1 MDFLEENFGA
11 TTTPVDLTQLVG
23 TEVPPTFAPTG
34 AIRNRAA
41 ITSLLSG
48 DPEKAVDSYQLLL
61 KESEE
66 GQSSMFDAMQ
76 KSVATNTS
84 NLDMKG
90 VMSILGDTNIPLEG
104 KKRAIEALKNS
115 MILKDSG
122 IVLHSNSLSAPSRGE
137 NPNQENSRL
146 SSSEAIKEIYEART
160 GMQGLV
166 NAHAASLD
174 PVSASTFAGMVAMVA
189 APFGNAVNTGM
200 LKQRIAEAEG
210 KKLSTWEIVKGFIAP
225 GSTVMNTREKLA
237 QLPPSERVKYTQNV
251 LEGIRSNKNIIFG
264 NDNQFAEF
272 QRATNIFEE
281 GGYSSVDVWL
291 DNLANVLDVVG
302 LGALARAKKVVPAA
316 KPSDFVQPPN
326 PSSQLS
332 YTRDR
337 KYTSEGAPWEVA
349 TTGGKPTAGAY
360 DSKIADLEKKRED
373 LLGDAGNLLDKGEVS
388 SLNAELKTIPKPRTV
403 NEVAKEI
410 QAREGITSKAAKEEA
425 AKLVADQTAD
435 YNGKV
440 ARIKSELERNAKSA
454 TVSQKIDAIDKQIA
468 ELSKNNTPIFA
479 KKNPIADAIERMD
492 LNHPV
497 HVYNP
502 AAPAIV
508 VQHANPDIARNM
520 HKAVFDSVGD
530 YVAMALYGTTRTQ
543 AIVTDT
549 FPQVSTM
556 SGVVTSK
563 VTDIQRNLSAV
574 SEEITN
580 MGSAT
585 GATFYTDTEKLSA
598 KANVVRDFKS
608 VEGLIPNDAM
618 SSFNLDGGRINI
630 SAVYGSTEGGFTRV
644 EEAVKATLFGLRKHG
659 VMDSE
664 LEVLRK
670 EGLDYVPTTI
680 TESAGKDG
688 SYFVRVKTF
697 HDIDPTDITAFSKL
711 DVKRNIFDS
720 IAPFVSQTAGSVSRY
735 MFDAASMLHPTITGA
750 ASNVT
755 DATAKFD
762 KFMLELASN
771 YSDIYVNLAK
781 DRKLKVDQ
789 YIREANYN
797 GIKMEVSDLV
807 ARGFQAREIQALQEW
822 KKFWDGHF
830 YLENADV
837 IKTLNS
843 QGFELFENATTALYA
858 KPIRKNTKIGWFY
871 DPAVDDVVREGVG
884 EADVL
889 YAAGG
894 TYAKLRKP
902 ITVNGIEV
910 EHMIV
915 RNTSTEYTRK
925 FRDTD
930 RVLNYRDGYFQIQYK
945 SPKFIEETAVGGKAK
960 AIAVAGDTKEAKF
973 FAEQMQKANPNN
985 SYNVRGDV
993 RELQRGSDEW
1003 WDLNTASGRIAQR
1016 RRGKLL
1022 EDASGLNHLGD
1033 GEYILDPVESAV
1045 RAAKS
1050 IAGRTVA
1057 RPMLEAAKA
1066 RFLDQYQDVLV
1077 KNQYG
1082 GYEWPKNVGEIVEK
1096 GKETSKRSADARTTY
1111 EYINYLENGY
1121 INSIDNGSKW
1131 VFNKL
1136 ANIAGEMG
1144 MAKTE
1149 RGLMWVSEVAPTSV
1163 GKNAVFMAYI
1173 GTNVLRQWIVQPH
1186 QIVRTFSYNPIGW
1199 VNGGIEKLSA
1209 EYIGD
1214 LMGVNKS
1221 GNRDFINF
1229 VNNSGLMDAV
1239 DKSNLV
1245 RGTLLEAAHNSG
1257 NPAYRAGKFVTDT
1270 TRKAGFD
1277 LGERAN
1283 LLGHIAAVYER
1294 RKRLGV
1300 NLNDKALRDEA
1311 YSEIRAI
1318 SYDMNFAGDMP
1329 YNQTTPSLVLQFMQ
1343 VPHKAL
1349 LQMTN
1354 RRIAPMD
1361 RLRMASGDLLLWGGP
1376 TVLVS
1381 KMLGADILPDN
1392 PFLKE
1397 TFLWGLESA
1406 LMNNMFN
1413 VLAGTKDADERDKIN
1428 IDFGSLAPYEL
1439 SGWTKFFEAMYSGG
1453 MSDMVTNSPAGQLFL
1468 KDGGRVRNAI
1478 ASVMRAFNIVEDIDE
1493 DGDTFTSTMHDVLKI
1508 SSGWNNA
1515 YKAKLLLDAGVRL
1528 DQYGNTIDKT
1538 VHNVEA
1544 YMQALG
1550 FTTADTR
1557 DLYRLS
1563 MTWSKDVKGHRE
1575 EVIKVYND
1583 IKRYYAERLEVEN
1596 TDPVFITKVS
1606 GKLLKVFEYD
1616 PAAMSIIHQEW
1627 SRDMQGKDKK
1637 LMDLFLKRA
1646 QIKSTGNLR
1655 DEVQQM
1661 PVDDGQKKLMLQHID
1676 DLEKARL
1683 PYEND

>member
-11 TTTPVDLTQLVG
+11 QTAPVELTELVG
-23 TEVPPTFAPTG
+23 TEVPPVFAPTG
-34 AIRNRAA
+34 TVRNRAA
-41 ITSLLSG
+41 IAAILSG
-48 DPEKAVDSYQLLL
+48 NPDKAVENYQLLMR
-61 KESEE
+61 ENEE
-66 GQSSMFDAMQ
+66 GQSSMLDAMQ
-76 KSVATNTS
+76 KSTLTNTS
-84 NLDMKG
+84 NIDMQG
-90 VMSILGDTNIPLEG
+90 VMSILGDNNIPLEG
-104 KKRAIEALKNS
+104 KRRAIDAIKNS
-115 MILKDSG
+115 MLLKDSTT
-122 IVLHSNSLSAPSRGE
+122 ILHSNSLAAPSKGE
-137 NPNQENSRL
+137 NPNQENARL

-160 GMQGLV
+160 QAQGLV

-174 PVSASTFAGMVAMVA
+174 STSASTFAGMVAMVV
-189 APFGNAVNTGM
+189 APFGNAVNAGM
-200 LKQRIAEAEG
+200 LKKRIAEAEG
-210 KKLSTWEIVKGFIAP
+210 KELSTWELVKGFLAP
-225 GSTVMNTREKLA
+225 GTTVMNTREKLA
-237 QLPPSERVKYTQNV
+237 QLPPNERIKYTKNV

-272 QRATNIFEE
+272 QRAVNIFEE
-281 GGYSSVDVWL
+281 GGYSSTDEWL
-291 DNLANVLDVVG
+291 DNLASVLDVVG
-302 LGALARAKKVVPAA
+302 MGAIARAKKVVPAVKA
-316 KPSDFVQPPN
+316 ETPPIM
-326 PSSQLS
+326 PSSPVGKTVTPSQ
-332 YTRDR
+332 
-337 KYTSEGAPWEVA
+337 PWEFA
-349 TTGGKPTAGAY
+349 KTTGKPTVGVY
-360 DSKIADLEKKRED
+360 DERLVALKKEQDDLITEFENLAEKGKASETKSKQFEKKT
-373 LLGDAGNLLDKGEVS
+373 AKLDK
-388 SLNAELKTIPKPRTV
+388 
-403 NEVAKEI
+403 EI
-410 QAREGITSKAAKEEA
+410 GHLEA
-425 AKLVADQTAD
+425 A
-435 YNGKV
+435 
-440 ARIKSELERNAKSA
+440 
-454 TVSQKIDAIDKQIA
+454 
-468 ELSKNNTPIFA
+468 NTPIFI
-479 KKNPIADAIERMD
+479 KKNPIVDAIERLD
-492 LNHPV
+492 LNYPV

-508 VQHANPDIARNM
+508 VQNANPEIARTM
-520 HKAVFDSVGD
+520 HKAVFDSAGD
-530 YVAMALYGTTRTQ
+530 EVAMAMYGTTRTQ
-543 AIVTDT
+543 ALVTDT
-549 FPQVSTM
+549 FPQVSTA

-563 VTDIQRNLSAV
+563 VTDIQRNLSGV
-574 SEEITN
+574 SEEITG

-585 GATFYTDTEKLSA
+585 GATFYTEVEKLSA

-608 VEGLIPNDAM
+608 AEGLVANDAM
-618 SSFNLDGGRINI
+618 SSFSLDGGRINI
-630 SAVYGSTEGGFTRV
+630 NAVYGSTEGGFTRA
-644 EEAVKATLFGLRKHG
+644 EEAAQAVLFGLRKHG
-659 VMDSE
+659 VQNSE
-664 LEVLRK
+664 IEILRK
-670 EGLDYVPTTI
+670 EGLDYVPVKL
-680 TESAGKDG
+680 EEAAGKDG
-688 SYFVRVKTF
+688 SFFVRVKTF
-697 HDIDPTDITAFSKL
+697 HDIDPTDVTSFDKL

-720 IAPFVSQTAGSVSRY
+720 IAPFVSQTGGSVSRY
-735 MFDAASMLHPTITGA
+735 MLDAASMLHPTITGA
-750 ASNVT
+750 ASTVT

-762 KFMLELASN
+762 KFMLELASK
-771 YSDIYVNLAK
+771 YSDIYVKLPK
-781 DRKLKVDQ
+781 DRQAKIDQ
-789 YIREANYN
+789 YIREANQQ
-797 GIKMEVSDLV
+797 GIKMDRADLV
-807 ARGFQAREIQALQEW
+807 ARGFQAKEIEALQNW

-843 QGFELFENATTALYA
+843 QGFELFENATTSLYA
-858 KPIRKNTKIGWFY
+858 KPIPKNTKIGWFY
-871 DPAVDDVVREGVG
+871 DPAIDDIVREGAG

-889 YAAGG
+889 YAAAG

-902 ITVNGIEV
+902 IMVNGVEV

-915 RNTSTEYTRK
+915 RNTPTEYTRK

-930 RVLNYRDGYFQIQYK
+930 QVLNYRDGYFQIQYK
-945 SPKFIEETAVGGKAK
+945 APKFIEETATGGKPK

-973 FAEQMQKANPNN
+973 FADQMQKANPQN

-1003 WDLNTASGRIAQR
+1003 WDLNTANGRIAQR

-1066 RFLDQYQDVLV
+1066 RFLDQYKDVLT

-1082 GYEWPKNVGEIVEK
+1082 GYDWPKNVGEIVER
-1096 GKETSKRSADARTTY
+1096 GKETSKKSADARTTY

-1136 ANIAGEMG
+1136 ANMAGEMG

-1149 RGLMWVSEVAPTSV
+1149 RGLMWASEIAPTSI
-1163 GKNAVFMAYI
+1163 GKNSVFMAYI
-1173 GTNVLRQWIVQPH
+1173 GTNVLRQWVVQPH

-1199 VNGGIEKLSA
+1199 LNGGIEKLSA
-1209 EYIGD
+1209 DYIAHISGLKKNYTQDEY
-1214 LMGVNKS
+1214 N
-1221 GNRDFINF
+1221 FIQF
-1229 VNNSGLMDAV
+1229 INNSGLMDAV

-1245 RGTLLEAAHNSG
+1245 RGTLLEAAHNAG

-1300 NLNDKALRDEA
+1300 DLTNKAARDEA

-1361 RLRMASGDLLLWGGP
+1361 RMRMAAGDLILWGGP

-1381 KMLGADILPDN
+1381 EMLGADILPDN

-1397 TFLWGLESA
+1397 TVLWGLESA
-1406 LMNNMFN
+1406 LLNNMFN
-1413 VLAGTKDADERDKIN
+1413 VLAGTADNDERDKIN
-1428 IDFGSLAPYEL
+1428 LDFGSLAPYEL

-1453 MSDMVTNSPAGQLFL
+1453 FEDMITNSPAGQLFL
-1468 KDGGRVRNAI
+1468 KDGGRVRNAVG
-1478 ASVMRAFNIVEDIDE
+1478 SVMRYFNIVEDIDE
-1493 DGDTFTSTMHDVLKI
+1493 DGDTFASTMHDVLKI

-1515 YKAKLLLDAGVRL
+1515 YKAKLLLDAGTRL

-1538 VHNVEA
+1538 VHSVEA
-1544 YMQALG
+1544 YAQALG

-1563 MTWSKDVKGHRE
+1563 MTWSKDVKSHRE

-1583 IKRYYAERLEVEN
+1583 IKRYYSERLEVEN

-1655 DEVQQM
+1655 DEVKQM
-1661 PVDDGQKKLMLQHID
+1661 PVPEKDKELMLQRID
-1676 DLEKARL
+1676 DVEKARL
-1683 PYEND
+1683 PYEKD